1 MPCATSARCAN
12 AVTDPL
18 PFVPAMCSEEKLRS
32 GWPRA
37 AHRVC
42 MFCRPSLIPKFSSA
56 NRRSRDKGEVASYK
70 LQVEKQKKLKQ
81 VRSLGQ
87 DSPLMAPTP
96 TGTEVIAAGSAR
108 M

>member
-70 LQVEKQKKLKQ
+70 LPVREAEK
-81 VRSLGQ
+81 
-87 DSPLMAPTP
+87 TE
-96 TGTEVIAAGSAR
+96 TGAIAGSGLAAHGADADGYGGHR
-108 M
+108 